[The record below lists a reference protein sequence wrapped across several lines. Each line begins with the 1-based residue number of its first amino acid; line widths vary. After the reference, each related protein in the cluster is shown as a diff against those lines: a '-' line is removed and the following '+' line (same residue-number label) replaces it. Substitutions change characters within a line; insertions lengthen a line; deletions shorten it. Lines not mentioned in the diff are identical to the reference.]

1 MIREKYNLMRELY
14 AANANITGKKK
25 MSLAGQGDF
34 PGANNVKRGEMNT
47 KHHSQH
53 LTIDDPEFPFMFDGK
68 ENVIGEF
75 SSFHMKTDKKYEVI
89 DVVKKYNERLKGRS
103 RFALYFLH
111 CKDDNSYIVVERKEL
126 ENLTENFGFQYVTDY
141 LDQSSVGDIIPEG
154 TTLYKSTSYDEYDN
168 FGFGVNGRC
177 IHAVHPAVQDDA
189 IVISESFAKKMVTN
203 KVVSRVIPVN
213 DNTIFLNLYGEQGK
227 NGRYQGLPNIGD
239 YIDNGII
246 CATRTIRENRMFSD
260 MRDAALNVINDQ
272 TDQVY
277 YGTGEIIDINVY
289 NNNPKVKLHKVNAQ
303 LIEYY
308 NDLRWFYTK
317 VYKICKM
324 IINSGSTDIDDEI
337 HRWMRLAMNHLD
349 TQSVWAWND
358 NVFPNMMVEILIREK
373 EPLTIARKITG
384 RAGNKTVVCGIWPD
398 DEMPYLAT
406 DIVKDEYGIEHPVG
420 IVERVDMIT
429 NPLAPIN
436 RTIPM
441 IPKEGSVTFIM
452 DRARKH
458 AATMSNYLEQ
468 KEFMFDIINC
478 LNSKLYREMED
489 LWETLSE
496 RERKEYVSDM
506 ISLNRDGT
514 INTNNGMYLR
524 AEAFDEEFNL
534 RDGIVKVYE
543 KYGDIIKPYH
553 IFMPKPKWGRDIYIG
568 EDCIGYQY
576 MLMLKQ
582 SGDKG
587 FSVRSA
593 GSISDE
599 SLPEKDHQSKI
610 GRSRRSNK
618 PIRFGEYE
626 TPNFMIVTD
635 PNDFALISAL
645 YRASVDGRRYMYE
658 AIISDD
664 GKYNIPDSF
673 TSRTSEILQVYLKSL
688 GVSMKTVI
696 NEDDYIGEKEHSEE
710 VVGYEVGG
718 NTIFCTI
725 DEMYYLKK
733 IHKVYKKY
741 MRKNPNTID
750 DVDEV
755 WDYIMEHLPF
765 KKKLLTDNI
774 INMFKDNLEAF
785 SVG

>member
-1 MIREKYNLMRELY
+1 MVREKYNLMRELY
-14 AANANITGKKK
+14 AANAKITGKKK

-34 PGANNVKRGEMNT
+34 PGGNNVKRGEMNT

-53 LTIDDPEFPFMFDGK
+53 LTIDEPEFPFFFDGK
-68 ENVIGEF
+68 ENVVGEF
-75 SSFHMKTDKKYEVI
+75 SSFHMRTDKDYEVVDI
-89 DVVKKYNERLKGRS
+89 VKKYNERLKGRS
-103 RFALYFLH
+103 RLSLYFLY
-111 CKDDNSYIVVERKEL
+111 CKSDDSYTVVERKEV
-126 ENLTENFGFQYVTDY
+126 ENLTENYGFQYITDY
-141 LDQSSVGDIIPEG
+141 LDQSSVGDNIPSG
-154 TTLYKSTSYDEYDN
+154 TTLFKSTSYDEYDN

-203 KVVSRVIPVN
+203 KVISRVIPVN
-213 DNTIFLNLYGEQGK
+213 DNTIFLNLYGTQGK
-227 NGRYQGLPNIGD
+227 NGNYQGLPNIGD
-239 YIDNGII
+239 YVDNDII
-246 CATRTIRENRMFSD
+246 CATRTIHENRMFSD
-260 MRDAALNVINDQ
+260 MRDAALNSINNQ

-277 YGTGEIIDINVY
+277 HGIGEVIDINVY
-289 NNNPKVKLHKVNAQ
+289 NNNPKLKLHKVNAQ
-303 LIEYY
+303 LVEYY
-308 NDLRWFYTK
+308 NDLKWFYTR
-317 VYKICKM
+317 VYKVCKK
-324 IINSGSTDIDDEI
+324 IINSGASSVDDEI

-358 NVFPNMMVEILIREK
+358 NVFSNMMVEILIREK
-373 EPLTIARKITG
+373 EPLNIARKITG
-384 RAGNKTVVCGIWPD
+384 RAGNKTVVCSIWPD
-398 DEMPYLAT
+398 DEMPYLVT
-406 DIVKDEYGIEHPVG
+406 DIVKDEYGVEHPVG
-420 IVERVDMIT
+420 VVERVDMIT
-429 NPLAPIN
+429 NPLAPVN

-452 DRARKH
+452 DRARKY
-458 AATMSNYLEQ
+458 AATLDDYLEQ
-468 KEFMFDIINC
+468 KEFMFDIIKCMNE
-478 LNSKLYREMED
+478 KLYNEIVD

-496 RERKEYVSDM
+496 RERKEYVADM
-506 ISLNRDGT
+506 ISLNPDGT
-514 INTNNGMYLR
+514 LSTKNGMYLR
-524 AEAFDEEFNL
+524 NEAFDEDYNL

-553 IFMPKPKWGRDIYIG
+553 MFMPKPKWGRDVYIG
-568 EDCIGYQY
+568 TDCIGYQY

-599 SLPEKDHQSKI
+599 SLPEKDHQNKI
-610 GRSRRSNK
+610 GRSRRSTK

-626 TPNFMIVTD
+626 SPNFMIVTD
-635 PNDFALISAL
+635 PNDFALITAL

-664 GKYNIPDSF
+664 GKYNLPDSF

-718 NTIFCTI
+718 STIFCTI

-733 IHKVYKKY
+733 LHKVYKRYIK
-741 MRKNPNTID
+741 KHPNMID

-755 WDYIMEHLPF
+755 WDYIMENLPF
-765 KKKLLTDNI
+765 KKKLLTDDI
-774 INMFKDNLEAF
+774 INMFKDNLDAF
-785 SVG
+785 SKG